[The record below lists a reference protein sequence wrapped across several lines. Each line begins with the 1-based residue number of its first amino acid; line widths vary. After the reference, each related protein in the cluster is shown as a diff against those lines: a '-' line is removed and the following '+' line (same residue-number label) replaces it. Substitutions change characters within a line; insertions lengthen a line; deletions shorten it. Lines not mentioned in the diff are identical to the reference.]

1 MLSSSVNYL
10 KAAIVY
16 YTHCFA
22 AGRGPGEGAEGEVRG
37 VGGGGGRGRG
47 LHQPRGRERVRAGDR
62 LQAEEQVLLL
72 PPPWLTYTTTPLTD
86 VLQV

>member
-1 MLSSSVNYL
+1 MCEYEYNP
-10 KAAIVY
+10 
-16 YTHCFA
+16 HCFA

-62 LQAEEQVLLL
+62 LQAEEQVLLPCAPSL
-72 PPPWLTYTTTPLTD
+72 AHLHHHTTHGCFAGLRS
-86 VLQV
+86 

>member
-1 MLSSSVNYL
+1 MCEYECKL
-10 KAAIVY
+10 
-16 YTHCFA
+16 HCFA
-22 AGRGPGEGAEGEVRG
+22 AGRGPGEGAQSQVRG

-62 LQAEEQVLLL
+62 LQAEEQVLYCPLANL
-72 PPPWLTYTTTPLTD
+72 ATPLTP